1 MTASSALLFGPFETY
16 GFMRLALVAILA
28 LALANGPSGVLL
40 LVRRMSL
47 VGDVFS
53 HAVMPGAALG
63 FVMAGYSALAL
74 SAGGMMTG
82 VAVAAFSEI
91 VARNRSTRDEVGL
104 AAFYLLS
111 LAVGV
116 LLVSTQGSNADLM
129 HVLFGTVLAVDI
141 PTLVLIALIAT
152 ISTLVL
158 AAIYRP
164 LAVESFDSA
173 FLRAVGGGA
182 STYRMIF
189 LAVVVFDLV
198 AGFQAFGTLFAVGP
212 MLLPAAAARH
222 WTRRIGPSMVLA
234 VAFGSVSGY
243 IGLLLSF
250 FANLP
255 SGPAIVLAAGGLYLA
270 STVAARYRPRMS
282 APRQEQRISETV
294 HGHS

>member
-1 MTASSALLFGPFETY
+1 MTGIGRLLFGPFETY
-16 GFMRLALVAILA
+16 GFMRTALVAVLA

-40 LVRRMSL
+40 LARRMSL

-74 SAGGMMTG
+74 SAGGMLTG
-82 VAVAAFSEI
+82 IAVAAFSDVI
-91 VARNRSTRDEVGL
+91 ARDRSIRDDVAL

-111 LAVGV
+111 LAIGV
-116 LLVSTQGSNADLM
+116 LLVSAQGSNADLM

-141 PTLVLIALIAT
+141 RTLALISLLAT

-158 AAIYRP
+158 AALYRP
-164 LAVESFDSA
+164 LALESFDPE
-173 FLRAVGGGA
+173 FLQAVGGGA
-182 STYRMIF
+182 RIYRMIF
-189 LAVVVFDLV
+189 LAVIVLDLV
-198 AGFQAFGTLFAVGP
+198 AGFQAFGTLLAAGP

-222 WTRRIGPSMVLA
+222 WARRVGPSMMLA
-234 VAFGSVSGY
+234 VVLGIVAGY
-243 IGLLLSF
+243 LGLLMSF

-270 STVAARYRPRMS
+270 SALAARYRSRAA
-282 APRQEQRISETV
+282 APKRA
-294 HGHS
+294 